1 MGLILKLLPFFLF
14 LGIGC
19 VSDQKLNPIGET
31 NGAAAEPTPVD
42 MVIPIEIDVD
52 EPDTAEPEPDPP
64 PPPPPPTYP
73 DIHVVPTVIDF
84 GNLNAD
90 GEIGAEVVT
99 VSNVGDATL
108 DIQEIKYDLGGAIYT
123 LTGIGDTTIEPGE
136 ESQFVATYDPATYET
151 NLDAILIKSNDPD
164 EAVVRIPVLGNGSA
178 PVIDLYPDYYDFG
191 VTYIGCDDYA
201 TIAISNVGNVDL
213 IVSDLDYFVSFPT
226 DLLIETNEALYG
238 PLPWTIPPGE
248 ARIVDVGHIPLD
260 EIDDE
265 GFLQVE
271 SNDPADPIVLA
282 NQDANGEYSS
292 RTEEVFEQE
301 EISAADIIFVVDNS
315 GSMSIWQT
323 ALADNFNSFISVF
336 ISSGVDYQIGVI
348 TTDDASFVGPVIT
361 SATLDVVGEF
371 TLQAHV
377 GTYGSPHERGLEY
390 AKECTSLGGDAE
402 YGSSFT
408 RSDAKLIIIFVSDE
422 DDHSTGMPSEYVAH
436 FQSLKTSDSL
446 VTAHSVVG
454 DSPIGCTRTGGS
466 SWERADA
473 AERYIEVA
481 ADMGGEFI
489 SICSEDWG
497 MEMETLARDSIL
509 QRSFSLSDT
518 PFEETIEV
526 EVDGVSVTDWTYNEE
541 ENAVYFEEGAIP
553 GAGTEIGI
561 AYAVLAECP

>member
-1 MGLILKLLPFFLF
+1 MGYVLKLLSIFLLF
-14 LGIGC
+14 GAGC

-31 NGAAAEPTPVD
+31 NGEPTETTPVD
-42 MVIPIEIDVD
+42 VVIPIDVD
-52 EPDTAEPEPDPP
+52 ETDTGEPEPDPP
-64 PPPPPPTYP
+64 PPPPPTYP
-73 DIHVVPTVIDF
+73 DIEVTPAIIDF

-99 VSNVGDATL
+99 VTNVGDATL
-108 DIQEIKYDLGGAIYT
+108 NIQEIKYDLGGSVYT
-123 LTGIGDTTIEPGE
+123 LTGIGDTTIEPGD

-164 EAVVRIPVLGNGSA
+164 ESVVRIPVLGNGSA

-191 VTYIGCDDYA
+191 VTYIGCDEYT

-213 IVSDLDYFVSFPT
+213 IVNDLDYFVSYPT

-238 PLPWTIPPGE
+238 PLPWTISPGE
-248 ARIVDVGHIPLD
+248 ARIVEVGYIPLD

-265 GFLQVE
+265 AFLQVE
-271 SNDPADPIVLA
+271 SNDPADPVVIA

-292 RTEEVFEQE
+292 RMEEVFDQE

-315 GSMSIWQT
+315 GSMSLWQT

-336 ISSGVDYQIGVI
+336 ISSGVDYQIGLI
-348 TTDDASFVGPVIT
+348 TTDSASFVGPVIT
-361 SATLDVVGEF
+361 SATPDIISEF

-377 GTYGSPHERGLEY
+377 GTYGSPHERGLQF
-390 AKECTSLGGDAE
+390 AKECTSLGGEAE

-408 RSDAKLIIIFVSDE
+408 RTDAKLIIIFVSDE
-422 DDHSTGMPSEYVAH
+422 DDHSAGMPSEYVTH
-436 FQSLKTSDSL
+436 FQSLKASDSL
-446 VTAHSVVG
+446 VTVHSVVG
-454 DSPIGCTRTGGS
+454 DSPTGCTRAGGT

-473 AERYIEVA
+473 GERYIEVG

-509 QRSFSLSDT
+509 QRSFSLADT

-526 EVDGVSVTDWTYNEE
+526 EVDGVAVTGWTYNEE
-541 ENAVYFEEGAIP
+541 ENAVYFEEGSIP
-553 GAGTEIGI
+553 AAGAEIGI
-561 AYAVLAECP
+561 TYAVLSECP